1 MHMDLSLFNPVAL
14 ALGGVVGL
22 ILALTG
28 AGGGI
33 LAVPLLVFGLHLSIM
48 QAAPVGLIAVGA
60 ASALG
65 AVLGLRE
72 GLVRYRAAALI
83 GVTGMLLAPLG
94 VNLARVIP
102 NAPLTVA
109 FSLVL
114 AWVALRMFKQA
125 RRSTQAGSAEA
136 TQTADTAQWPCVIN
150 PSEGRLIWT
159 LPCAW
164 ALAATGAVSG
174 VLSGLLGVGGGFVI
188 VPSLGRYTNLA
199 TRSILATSLAVIALV
214 SVGAVGAA
222 AWQGAVNWAVALP
235 FALGAVIALL
245 LGRLLAARLAGAR
258 LQQAFAVTCAG
269 VAVLLLVRGLSALA
283 A

>member
-1 MHMDLSLFNPVAL
+1 MEVSL
-14 ALGGVVGL
+14 LGLGLGAVVGL
-22 ILALTG
+22 ILALAG

-60 ASALG
+60 ASAFG

-83 GVTGMLLAPLG
+83 GITGMVLAPLG
-94 VNLARVIP
+94 VRLARLIP

-109 FSLVL
+109 FSIVL
-114 AWVALRMFKQA
+114 AWVVWRMFKQA
-125 RRSTQAGSAEA
+125 RRTAAGLAESPHV
-136 TQTADTAQWPCVIN
+136 QSQLPCVLN

-159 LPCAW
+159 MPCAW
-164 ALAATGAVSG
+164 ALAGTGAVSG

-188 VPSLGRYTNLA
+188 VPSLSRYTNLA
-199 TRSILATSLAVIALV
+199 TRSIFATSLAVIALV
-214 SVGAVGAA
+214 SVGGVAAA
-222 AWQGAVNWAVALP
+222 AWQGSIASTIAGP
-235 FALGAVIALL
+235 FAVGAIAALL
-245 LGRLLAARLAGAR
+245 TGRLIAARLAGAR
-258 LQQAFAVTCAG
+258 LQQAFAVTSG
-269 VAVLLLVRGLSALA
+269 AVSLLLLARGMGWIA